1 MPNRLCVFPFEYKG
15 VRYNE
20 CITVNNDSPWC
31 SVEVDGSGKTFPDN
45 WGNCAPGCPGA
56 QTGMAQNKHKYKYIY
71 KTYIVNFIN
80 GHGMKVVHCIVFLR
94 YLIRVCAQGTLW
106 YRQ

>member
-71 KTYIVNFIN
+71 IYIKRI
-80 GHGMKVVHCIVFLR
+80 
-94 YLIRVCAQGTLW
+94 
-106 YRQ
+106 